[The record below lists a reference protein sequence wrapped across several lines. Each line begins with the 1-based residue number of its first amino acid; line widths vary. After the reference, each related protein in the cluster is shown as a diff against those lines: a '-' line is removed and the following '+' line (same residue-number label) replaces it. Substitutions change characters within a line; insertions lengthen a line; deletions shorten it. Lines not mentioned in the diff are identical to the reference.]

1 MYVTIS
7 RTTFTSVRCQAD
19 LFCWQVVYLNFNE
32 FKIKS
37 FSISCFFF
45 FSLWQSH
52 YNYTLFKMLD
62 ITSALNVSSL
72 SKSITL
78 TLKTWLCFWMTPFCL
93 LYLHLHWETWKHF
106 QISIFFFL
114 TSDVQSVFKL
124 PSNPSSL
131 TGRFYITDLTTGIL
145 HNR

>member
-1 MYVTIS
+1 MLQFQGQLSLLYGVRLIFSADKWSIWIS
-7 RTTFTSVRCQAD
+7 MSLKSS
-19 LFCWQVVYLNFNE
+19 LFRFLG
-32 FKIKS
+32 
-37 FSISCFFF
+37 FFF
-45 FSLWQSH
+45 FFLWQSH

>member
-1 MYVTIS
+1 MLQFQGQLSLLYDVRLIFSADKWSIWIS
-7 RTTFTSVRCQAD
+7 MSLKSS
-19 LFCWQVVYLNFNE
+19 LFRFLV
-32 FKIKS
+32 
-37 FSISCFFF
+37 FFF
-45 FSLWQSH
+45 FLWQSH

>member
-1 MYVTIS
+1 MLQFQGQLSLLYGVRLIFSADKWSIWIS
-7 RTTFTSVRCQAD
+7 MSLKSS
-19 LFCWQVVYLNFNE
+19 LFRFLV
-32 FKIKS
+32 
-37 FSISCFFF
+37 FFF
-45 FSLWQSH
+45 FLWQSH

>member
-1 MYVTIS
+1 MLQFQGQLSLLYDVRLIFSADKWSIWIS
-7 RTTFTSVRCQAD
+7 MSLKSS
-19 LFCWQVVYLNFNE
+19 LFRFLVV
-32 FKIKS
+32 
-37 FSISCFFF
+37 FFF
-45 FSLWQSH
+45 LWQSH

>member
-1 MYVTIS
+1 MLQFQGQLSLLYGVRLIFSADKWSIWIS
-7 RTTFTSVRCQAD
+7 MSLKSS
-19 LFCWQVVYLNFNE
+19 LFRFLVV
-32 FKIKS
+32 
-37 FSISCFFF
+37 FFF
-45 FSLWQSH
+45 LWQSH

>member
-1 MYVTIS
+1 MLQFQGQLSLLYDVRLIFSADKWSIWIS
-7 RTTFTSVRCQAD
+7 MSLKSS
-19 LFCWQVVYLNFNE
+19 LFRFLG
-32 FKIKS
+32 
-37 FSISCFFF
+37 FFF
-45 FSLWQSH
+45 FFLWQSH